1 MEAEGFEVRV
11 LMADGTTI
19 TVQIGTN
26 WYKLYP
32 VTAYLKKRRYI
43 ALALRRPTVAGR
55 QVLQGRGSETM
66 QAACEL
72 LQEQGLLGLLSGCTA
87 SLFRPAEMFEYHESN
102 DTKGF
107 TQLS

>member
-11 LMADGTTI
+11 LMAYRTTI

-72 LQEQGLLGLLSGCTA
+72 LQEQGLLSGCTA
-87 SLFRPAEMFEYHESN
+87 SLFRPAAMFEYHESN

>member
-19 TVQIGTN
+19 TVKIGTN

-72 LQEQGLLGLLSGCTA
+72 LQEQGLLSGCTA